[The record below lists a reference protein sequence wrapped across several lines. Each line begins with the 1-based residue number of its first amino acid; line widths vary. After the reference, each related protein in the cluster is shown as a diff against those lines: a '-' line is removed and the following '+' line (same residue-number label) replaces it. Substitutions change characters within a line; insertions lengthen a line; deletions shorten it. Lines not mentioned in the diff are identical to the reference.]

1 MRAFRRKAWAV
12 QRVIFLFSLRNQT
25 CAAARHLCAAP
36 QPTLTI
42 CCLPSSRASRM
53 MRRLL
58 FSIAAAAASTITPEQ
73 ASKLRSL
80 GYRAS
85 EIAAIR
91 PSVASVV
98 ARRGLPRPKAGM
110 PPSWVVDD
118 AELAQA
124 VRTRPRP
131 LAGVAGFLNK
141 LVFSLTML
149 ARDLAEV
156 TRRAA
161 IPVGVVLVA
170 SQADR
175 IRSTIAAKPPS
186 GEGYFLF
193 DGPTDPAMRGGAK
206 VQISPASAPSTKR

>member
-1 MRAFRRKAWAV
+1 MR
-12 QRVIFLFSLRNQT
+12 
-25 CAAARHLCAAP
+25 
-36 QPTLTI
+36 
-42 CCLPSSRASRM
+42 CL
-53 MRRLL
+53 LL
-58 FSIAAAAASTITPEQ
+58 VAAAAAASTITPEQ

-110 PPSWVVDD
+110 PPSWVIDD
-118 AELAQA
+118 ADLAPVA
-124 VRTRPRP
+124 RPRP
-131 LAGVAGFLNK
+131 LAGVVGLLQK
-141 LVFSLTML
+141 LAFSVSML

-175 IRSTIAAKPPS
+175 IRSKIAKTSS

-206 VQISPASAPSTKR
+206 VQISPASAPSSKR

>member
-1 MRAFRRKAWAV
+1 MMR
-12 QRVIFLFSLRNQT
+12 L
-25 CAAARHLCAAP
+25 
-36 QPTLTI
+36 TL
-42 CCLPSSRASRM
+42 

-58 FSIAAAAASTITPEQ
+58 FLVAAAAASTITPEQ

-124 VRTRPRP
+124 VRARPRP
-131 LAGVAGFLNK
+131 LAGVVGFLNK

-149 ARDLAEV
+149 TRDLAEV

-175 IRSTIAAKPPS
+175 IRSTLGTAKPSS
-186 GEGYFLF
+186 GEAGYFLF

-206 VQISPASAPSTKR
+206 VQISPASAPSSKR

>member
-1 MRAFRRKAWAV
+1 MR
-12 QRVIFLFSLRNQT
+12 
-25 CAAARHLCAAP
+25 
-36 QPTLTI
+36 
-42 CCLPSSRASRM
+42 CL
-53 MRRLL
+53 LL
-58 FSIAAAAASTITPEQ
+58 MAAAAAASTITPEQ

-124 VRTRPRP
+124 VRARPRP
-131 LAGVAGFLNK
+131 LAGVVGFLNK

-149 ARDLAEV
+149 TRDLAEV

-161 IPVGVVLVA
+161 VPVGVVLVA

-175 IRSTIAAKPPS
+175 IRSTIAAKPSS
-186 GEGYFLF
+186 GEEGYFLF
-193 DGPTDPAMRGGAK
+193 DGPTDPAMRGPGAAK
-206 VQISPASAPSTKR
+206 VRISPASAPSSKR

>member
-1 MRAFRRKAWAV
+1 MRTMRTALYAV
-12 QRVIFLFSLRNQT
+12 AAT
-25 CAAARHLCAAP
+25 CATAAPASMSDAAR
-36 QPTLTI
+36 
-42 CCLPSSRASRM
+42 
-53 MRRLL
+53 
-58 FSIAAAAASTITPEQ
+58 
-73 ASKLRSL
+73 LRSL

-124 VRTRPRP
+124 VRARPRP
-131 LAGVAGFLNK
+131 LAGVVGFINK
-141 LVFSLTML
+141 IVFSLTML
-149 ARDLAEV
+149 TRDLAEV

-175 IRSTIAAKPPS
+175 IRSTIAKPSS
-186 GEGYFLF
+186 GEAGYFLY
-193 DGPTDPAMRGGAK
+193 DGPTDPSMRGGAK
-206 VQISPASAPSTKR
+206 VQISPASAPSSKR

>member
-1 MRAFRRKAWAV
+1 MMR
-12 QRVIFLFSLRNQT
+12 L
-25 CAAARHLCAAP
+25 
-36 QPTLTI
+36 TL
-42 CCLPSSRASRM
+42 

-58 FSIAAAAASTITPEQ
+58 FLVAAAAASTITPEQ

-124 VRTRPRP
+124 VRARPRP
-131 LAGVAGFLNK
+131 LAGVVGFLNK

-149 ARDLAEV
+149 TRDLAEV

-175 IRSTIAAKPPS
+175 IRSTLGTAKPSS
-186 GEGYFLF
+186 GEAGYFLF

-206 VQISPASAPSTKR
+206 VRISPASAPSSKR

>member
-1 MRAFRRKAWAV
+1 
-12 QRVIFLFSLRNQT
+12 
-25 CAAARHLCAAP
+25 
-36 QPTLTI
+36 
-42 CCLPSSRASRM
+42 M
-53 MRRLL
+53 MRCLL
-58 FSIAAAAASTITPEQ
+58 FAVAAAASTITPEQ

-118 AELAQA
+118 ADQA
-124 VRTRPRP
+124 PVARPRP
-131 LAGVAGFLNK
+131 LAGVVGFLNK

-149 ARDLAEV
+149 TRDLAEV

-161 IPVGVVLVA
+161 LPVGVVLVA

-175 IRSTIAAKPPS
+175 IRSTIAGKPPS

-193 DGPTDPAMRGGAK
+193 DGPTDPAMRGPGAAK
-206 VQISPASAPSTKR
+206 VRISPASAPSSKR

>member
-1 MRAFRRKAWAV
+1 MR
-12 QRVIFLFSLRNQT
+12 
-25 CAAARHLCAAP
+25 
-36 QPTLTI
+36 
-42 CCLPSSRASRM
+42 CL
-53 MRRLL
+53 LL
-58 FSIAAAAASTITPEQ
+58 VAAAAAASTITPEQ

-118 AELAQA
+118 ADLAP
-124 VRTRPRP
+124 VTRPRP
-131 LAGVAGFLNK
+131 LAGVVGFINK

-149 ARDLAEV
+149 TRDLAEV

-161 IPVGVVLVA
+161 LPVGVVLVA

-175 IRSTIAAKPPS
+175 IRSTIAKSSS
-186 GEGYFLF
+186 GEAGYFLY

-206 VQISPASAPSTKR
+206 VRISPASMSSNKT

>member
-1 MRAFRRKAWAV
+1 MMR
-12 QRVIFLFSLRNQT
+12 L
-25 CAAARHLCAAP
+25 
-36 QPTLTI
+36 TL
-42 CCLPSSRASRM
+42 

-58 FSIAAAAASTITPEQ
+58 FLVAAAAASTITPEQ

-124 VRTRPRP
+124 VRARPRP
-131 LAGVAGFLNK
+131 LAGVVGFLNK

-149 ARDLAEV
+149 TRDLAEV

-175 IRSTIAAKPPS
+175 IRSTIAKPPS

-193 DGPTDPAMRGGAK
+193 DGPTDPAMRGPGAAK
-206 VQISPASAPSTKR
+206 VRISPASAPSSKR

>member
-1 MRAFRRKAWAV
+1 MR
-12 QRVIFLFSLRNQT
+12 
-25 CAAARHLCAAP
+25 
-36 QPTLTI
+36 
-42 CCLPSSRASRM
+42 CLLP
-53 MRRLL
+53 LV
-58 FSIAAAAASTITPEQ
+58 AAAAASTITPEQ

-118 AELAQA
+118 ADLAPA
-124 VRTRPRP
+124 RARPRP
-131 LAGVAGFLNK
+131 LAGVVGLLQK
-141 LVFSLTML
+141 LAFSVSML

-161 IPVGVVLVA
+161 LPVGVVLVA

-175 IRSTIAAKPPS
+175 IRSTLGTAKSSS

-193 DGPTDPAMRGGAK
+193 DGPTDPAMRGPGAAK
-206 VQISPASAPSTKR
+206 VRISPASAPSSKR

>member
-1 MRAFRRKAWAV
+1 MMR
-12 QRVIFLFSLRNQT
+12 L
-25 CAAARHLCAAP
+25 
-36 QPTLTI
+36 TL
-42 CCLPSSRASRM
+42 

-58 FSIAAAAASTITPEQ
+58 FLVAAAAASTITPEQ

-124 VRTRPRP
+124 VRARPRP
-131 LAGVAGFLNK
+131 LAGVVGFLNK

-149 ARDLAEV
+149 TRDLAEV

-175 IRSTIAAKPPS
+175 IRSTLGTAKPSS
-186 GEGYFLF
+186 GEAGYFLF

-206 VQISPASAPSTKR
+206 VQISPASAPSSKRQRCVCADECVEIPRSCGSSMAWRFTKVSAVINKT

>member
-1 MRAFRRKAWAV
+1 MR
-12 QRVIFLFSLRNQT
+12 
-25 CAAARHLCAAP
+25 
-36 QPTLTI
+36 
-42 CCLPSSRASRM
+42 CL
-53 MRRLL
+53 LL
-58 FSIAAAAASTITPEQ
+58 LMAAAAAASTITPEQ

-124 VRTRPRP
+124 VRARPRP
-131 LAGVAGFLNK
+131 LAGVVGLLQK
-141 LVFSLTML
+141 LAFSVSML

-161 IPVGVVLVA
+161 IPVGLVLVA

-175 IRSTIAAKPPS
+175 IRSTIKSAS
-186 GEGYFLF
+186 GEEGYFLF

-206 VQISPASAPSTKR
+206 VQISPASAPSSKR

>member
-1 MRAFRRKAWAV
+1 MR
-12 QRVIFLFSLRNQT
+12 
-25 CAAARHLCAAP
+25 
-36 QPTLTI
+36 
-42 CCLPSSRASRM
+42 CL
-53 MRRLL
+53 LL
-58 FSIAAAAASTITPEQ
+58 VAAAAAASTITPEQ

-110 PPSWVVDD
+110 PPSWVVDEAD
-118 AELAQA
+118 LAP
-124 VRTRPRP
+124 VTRPRP
-131 LAGVAGFLNK
+131 LAGVVGLLPK
-141 LVFSLTML
+141 LAFSVSML

-161 IPVGVVLVA
+161 LPVGVVLVA

-175 IRSTIAAKPPS
+175 LRSTMKSPS
-186 GEGYFLF
+186 GEEGYFLF

-206 VQISPASAPSTKR
+206 VRISPASMSSNKT

>member
-1 MRAFRRKAWAV
+1 
-12 QRVIFLFSLRNQT
+12 
-25 CAAARHLCAAP
+25 
-36 QPTLTI
+36 
-42 CCLPSSRASRM
+42 M

-58 FSIAAAAASTITPEQ
+58 FAVAAVAASTITPEQ

-118 AELAQA
+118 ADLAPVA
-124 VRTRPRP
+124 RPRP
-131 LAGVAGFLNK
+131 LAGVVGFLNK

-149 ARDLAEV
+149 TRDLAEV

-175 IRSTIAAKPPS
+175 IREKLDRPTKAS
-186 GEGYFLF
+186 EGYFLF

-206 VQISPASAPSTKR
+206 VQISPASAPSSKR

>member
-1 MRAFRRKAWAV
+1 MPAAVVTRLPMR
-12 QRVIFLFSLRNQT
+12 
-25 CAAARHLCAAP
+25 C
-36 QPTLTI
+36 
-42 CCLPSSRASRM
+42 
-53 MRRLL
+53 LL
-58 FSIAAAAASTITPEQ
+58 FAVAAAASTITPEQ

-118 AELAQA
+118 ADLAP
-124 VRTRPRP
+124 VRARPRP
-131 LAGVAGFLNK
+131 LAGVVGFINK

-149 ARDLAEV
+149 TRDLAEV

-161 IPVGVVLVA
+161 LPVGVVLVA

-175 IRSTIAAKPPS
+175 IRSTIAGKPPS

-193 DGPTDPAMRGGAK
+193 DGPRYRL
-206 VQISPASAPSTKR
+206 V

>member
-1 MRAFRRKAWAV
+1 
-12 QRVIFLFSLRNQT
+12 
-25 CAAARHLCAAP
+25 
-36 QPTLTI
+36 
-42 CCLPSSRASRM
+42 M

-58 FSIAAAAASTITPEQ
+58 FSVAAVAASTITPEQ

-118 AELAQA
+118 ADLAP
-124 VRTRPRP
+124 VTRPRP
-131 LAGVAGFLNK
+131 LAGVVGLLQK
-141 LVFSLTML
+141 LAFSVSML

-156 TRRAA
+156 TRRVAL
-161 IPVGVVLVA
+161 PVGVVLVA

-175 IRSTIAAKPPS
+175 IRSTIAKPSS
-186 GEGYFLF
+186 GEAGYFLY
-193 DGPTDPAMRGGAK
+193 DGPTDPSMRGGAK
-206 VQISPASAPSTKR
+206 VRISPASAPSSKR

>member
-1 MRAFRRKAWAV
+1 
-12 QRVIFLFSLRNQT
+12 
-25 CAAARHLCAAP
+25 
-36 QPTLTI
+36 
-42 CCLPSSRASRM
+42 M
-53 MRRLL
+53 MRCLL
-58 FSIAAAAASTITPEQ
+58 FSVAVAAASTITPEQ

-118 AELAQA
+118 ADLAPA
-124 VRTRPRP
+124 RARPRP
-131 LAGVAGFLNK
+131 LAGVVGFLNK

-175 IRSTIAAKPPS
+175 IRSTIAGKPSSS

-193 DGPTDPAMRGGAK
+193 DGPNDPAMRGAAK
-206 VQISPASAPSTKR
+206 VRISPASMSSNKT

>member
-1 MRAFRRKAWAV
+1 MR
-12 QRVIFLFSLRNQT
+12 
-25 CAAARHLCAAP
+25 
-36 QPTLTI
+36 
-42 CCLPSSRASRM
+42 CL
-53 MRRLL
+53 LL
-58 FSIAAAAASTITPEQ
+58 VAAAAASTITPEQ

-110 PPSWVVDD
+110 PPSWVVDEAD
-118 AELAQA
+118 LAPVA
-124 VRTRPRP
+124 RPRP
-131 LAGVAGFLNK
+131 LAGVVGLLQK
-141 LVFSLTML
+141 LAFSVSML

-161 IPVGVVLVA
+161 LPVGVVLVA

-175 IRSTIAAKPPS
+175 IRSTIAAKPSS

-193 DGPTDPAMRGGAK
+193 DGPTDPAMRGPGAAK
-206 VQISPASAPSTKR
+206 VRISPASMSSNKT

>member
-1 MRAFRRKAWAV
+1 MR
-12 QRVIFLFSLRNQT
+12 
-25 CAAARHLCAAP
+25 
-36 QPTLTI
+36 
-42 CCLPSSRASRM
+42 CL
-53 MRRLL
+53 LL
-58 FSIAAAAASTITPEQ
+58 VAAAAAASTITPEQ

-110 PPSWVVDD
+110 PPSWVVDAAD
-118 AELAQA
+118 LAPVA
-124 VRTRPRP
+124 RPRP
-131 LAGVAGFLNK
+131 LAGVVGLLQK
-141 LVFSLTML
+141 LAFSVSML

-161 IPVGVVLVA
+161 LPVGVVLVA

-175 IRSTIAAKPPS
+175 IRSTLKPSS
-186 GEGYFLF
+186 GEEGYFLF
-193 DGPTDPAMRGGAK
+193 DGPTDPAMHGGAK
-206 VQISPASAPSTKR
+206 VQISPASMSSNKT

>member
-1 MRAFRRKAWAV
+1 
-12 QRVIFLFSLRNQT
+12 
-25 CAAARHLCAAP
+25 
-36 QPTLTI
+36 
-42 CCLPSSRASRM
+42 M
-53 MRRLL
+53 MRCLL
-58 FSIAAAAASTITPEQ
+58 FAVAAAASTITPEQ

-118 AELAQA
+118 ADLAA
-124 VRTRPRP
+124 PVARPRP
-131 LAGVAGFLNK
+131 LAGVLGFINK
-141 LVFSLTML
+141 IVFSLTML
-149 ARDLAEV
+149 TRDLAEV

-161 IPVGVVLVA
+161 IPVGVVIVA
-170 SQADR
+170 SQAGR
-175 IRSTIAAKPPS
+175 IREKLDRPTKAS
-186 GEGYFLF
+186 EGYFLF

-206 VQISPASAPSTKR
+206 VRISPASAPSSKR

>member
-1 MRAFRRKAWAV
+1 MR
-12 QRVIFLFSLRNQT
+12 
-25 CAAARHLCAAP
+25 
-36 QPTLTI
+36 
-42 CCLPSSRASRM
+42 CL
-53 MRRLL
+53 LL
-58 FSIAAAAASTITPEQ
+58 VAAAAASTITPEQ

-124 VRTRPRP
+124 VRARPRP
-131 LAGVAGFLNK
+131 LAGVVGFLNK

-149 ARDLAEV
+149 TRDLAEV

-175 IRSTIAAKPPS
+175 IRSTLGTAKPSS
-186 GEGYFLF
+186 GEAGYFLF

-206 VQISPASAPSTKR
+206 VQISPASAPSSKRQRCVCADECVEIPRSCGSSMAWRFTKVSAVINKT

>member
-1 MRAFRRKAWAV
+1 MR
-12 QRVIFLFSLRNQT
+12 
-25 CAAARHLCAAP
+25 CP
-36 QPTLTI
+36 
-42 CCLPSSRASRM
+42 
-53 MRRLL
+53 LL
-58 FSIAAAAASTITPEQ
+58 LVAAAAAASTITPEQ

-118 AELAQA
+118 ADLAPVA
-124 VRTRPRP
+124 RPRP
-131 LAGVAGFLNK
+131 LAGVVGFLNK

-149 ARDLAEV
+149 TRDLAEV
-156 TRRAA
+156 TKRAA
-161 IPVGVVLVA
+161 LPVGVVLVA

-175 IRSTIAAKPPS
+175 IRSTMKSPS
-186 GEGYFLF
+186 GEAGYFLY

-206 VQISPASAPSTKR
+206 VRISPASMSSNKT

>member
-1 MRAFRRKAWAV
+1 MR
-12 QRVIFLFSLRNQT
+12 
-25 CAAARHLCAAP
+25 
-36 QPTLTI
+36 
-42 CCLPSSRASRM
+42 CLLP
-53 MRRLL
+53 LV
-58 FSIAAAAASTITPEQ
+58 AAAAASTITPEQ

-118 AELAQA
+118 ADLAPA
-124 VRTRPRP
+124 RARPRP
-131 LAGVAGFLNK
+131 LAGVVGLLQK
-141 LVFSLTML
+141 LAFSVSML

-161 IPVGVVLVA
+161 LPVGVVLVA

-175 IRSTIAAKPPS
+175 IRSTIAAKPSS
-186 GEGYFLF
+186 GEAGYFLY

-206 VQISPASAPSTKR
+206 VRISPASAPSSKR

>member
-1 MRAFRRKAWAV
+1 MR
-12 QRVIFLFSLRNQT
+12 
-25 CAAARHLCAAP
+25 
-36 QPTLTI
+36 
-42 CCLPSSRASRM
+42 CLLP
-53 MRRLL
+53 LV
-58 FSIAAAAASTITPEQ
+58 AAAAASTITPEQ

-118 AELAQA
+118 ADLAPVA
-124 VRTRPRP
+124 RPRP
-131 LAGVAGFLNK
+131 LAGVVGLLQK
-141 LVFSLTML
+141 LAFSVSML

-175 IRSTIAAKPPS
+175 IRSTIAGKPPSS

-193 DGPTDPAMRGGAK
+193 DGPTDPAMRGPGAAK
-206 VQISPASAPSTKR
+206 VRLSPASMSSNKT

>member
-1 MRAFRRKAWAV
+1 MMRCL
-12 QRVIFLFSLRNQT
+12 LF
-25 CAAARHLCAAP
+25 AAAV
-36 QPTLTI
+36 
-42 CCLPSSRASRM
+42 
-53 MRRLL
+53 
-58 FSIAAAAASTITPEQ
+58 AASTITPEQ

-118 AELAQA
+118 AELAP
-124 VRTRPRP
+124 VSTPRP
-131 LAGVAGFLNK
+131 LAGVLGFINK
-141 LVFSLTML
+141 IVFSLTML

-156 TRRAA
+156 TKRAA

-175 IRSTIAAKPPS
+175 LRATLDRPTKASE
-186 GEGYFLF
+186 EGYFLF

-206 VQISPASAPSTKR
+206 VRISPASAPSSKR

>member
-1 MRAFRRKAWAV
+1 MR
-12 QRVIFLFSLRNQT
+12 
-25 CAAARHLCAAP
+25 
-36 QPTLTI
+36 
-42 CCLPSSRASRM
+42 CL
-53 MRRLL
+53 LL
-58 FSIAAAAASTITPEQ
+58 VAAAAAASTITPEQ

-110 PPSWVVDD
+110 PPSWVVDEAD
-118 AELAQA
+118 LAPVA
-124 VRTRPRP
+124 RPRP
-131 LAGVAGFLNK
+131 LAGVVGLLQK
-141 LVFSLTML
+141 LAFSVSML

-161 IPVGVVLVA
+161 LPVGVVLVA

-175 IRSTIAAKPPS
+175 IRSTIAGEQSS

-193 DGPTDPAMRGGAK
+193 DGPTDPAMRGPGAAK
-206 VQISPASAPSTKR
+206 VRISPASMSSNKT

>member
-1 MRAFRRKAWAV
+1 MPAAVVTRLPMR
-12 QRVIFLFSLRNQT
+12 
-25 CAAARHLCAAP
+25 C
-36 QPTLTI
+36 
-42 CCLPSSRASRM
+42 
-53 MRRLL
+53 LL
-58 FSIAAAAASTITPEQ
+58 FAVAAAASTITPEQ

-85 EIAAIR
+85 EMAAIR

-118 AELAQA
+118 ADLAP
-124 VRTRPRP
+124 VRARPRP
-131 LAGVAGFLNK
+131 LAGVVGFINK

-149 ARDLAEV
+149 TRDLAEV

-161 IPVGVVLVA
+161 LPVGVVLVA

-175 IRSTIAAKPPS
+175 IRSTIAKSSS
-186 GEGYFLF
+186 GEAGYFLY

-206 VQISPASAPSTKR
+206 VQISPASAPSSKR

>member
-1 MRAFRRKAWAV
+1 MMRCLLLV
-12 QRVIFLFSLRNQT
+12 
-25 CAAARHLCAAP
+25 AAAG
-36 QPTLTI
+36 
-42 CCLPSSRASRM
+42 
-53 MRRLL
+53 
-58 FSIAAAAASTITPEQ
+58 AASTITPEQ

-118 AELAQA
+118 ADLAPVA
-124 VRTRPRP
+124 RPRP
-131 LAGVAGFLNK
+131 LAGVVGFLNK

-149 ARDLAEV
+149 TRDLAEV

-161 IPVGVVLVA
+161 LPVGVVLVA

-186 GEGYFLF
+186 GEAGYFLF

-206 VQISPASAPSTKR
+206 VRISPASMSSNKT

>member
-1 MRAFRRKAWAV
+1 MR
-12 QRVIFLFSLRNQT
+12 
-25 CAAARHLCAAP
+25 
-36 QPTLTI
+36 
-42 CCLPSSRASRM
+42 CLLPLMA
-53 MRRLL
+53 
-58 FSIAAAAASTITPEQ
+58 AAAAASTITPEQ

-110 PPSWVVDD
+110 PPSWVVDEAD
-118 AELAQA
+118 LAPVA
-124 VRTRPRP
+124 RPRP
-131 LAGVAGFLNK
+131 LAGVVGFINK

-149 ARDLAEV
+149 TRDLAEV

-175 IRSTIAAKPPS
+175 IRSTIAAKPS
-186 GEGYFLF
+186 SEEGYFLF

-206 VQISPASAPSTKR
+206 VRISPASMSSNKT

>member
-1 MRAFRRKAWAV
+1 
-12 QRVIFLFSLRNQT
+12 
-25 CAAARHLCAAP
+25 
-36 QPTLTI
+36 
-42 CCLPSSRASRM
+42 

-58 FSIAAAAASTITPEQ
+58 FVVATAAASTITPEQ

-124 VRTRPRP
+124 VRARPRP
-131 LAGVAGFLNK
+131 LAGVLGFVNK

-149 ARDLAEV
+149 TRDLAEV

-161 IPVGVVLVA
+161 IPVTIVLVA

-175 IRSTIAAKPPS
+175 IRSTIAAKPSS

-193 DGPTDPAMRGGAK
+193 DGPTDPAMRGPGVAK
-206 VQISPASAPSTKR
+206 VRISPASAPSSKR

>member
-1 MRAFRRKAWAV
+1 MMRR
-12 QRVIFLFSLRNQT
+12 L
-25 CAAARHLCAAP
+25 
-36 QPTLTI
+36 
-42 CCLPSSRASRM
+42 M

-58 FSIAAAAASTITPEQ
+58 FAVAAAATTASITPEQ

-124 VRTRPRP
+124 VRARPRP
-131 LAGVAGFLNK
+131 LAGVVGFLNK

-149 ARDLAEV
+149 TRDLAEV

-161 IPVGVVLVA
+161 LPVGVVLVA

-175 IRSTIAAKPPS
+175 IRSTIAKPSS
-186 GEGYFLF
+186 GEAGYFLF

>member
-1 MRAFRRKAWAV
+1 MR
-12 QRVIFLFSLRNQT
+12 
-25 CAAARHLCAAP
+25 
-36 QPTLTI
+36 
-42 CCLPSSRASRM
+42 CL
-53 MRRLL
+53 LL
-58 FSIAAAAASTITPEQ
+58 VAAAAAASTITPEQ

-124 VRTRPRP
+124 VRARPRP
-131 LAGVAGFLNK
+131 LAGVVGFLNK

-149 ARDLAEV
+149 TRDLAEV

-175 IRSTIAAKPPS
+175 IRSTIAGKSPS
-186 GEGYFLF
+186 GEAGYFLF
-193 DGPTDPAMRGGAK
+193 DGPTDPAMRGPGAAK
-206 VQISPASAPSTKR
+206 VRISPASMSSNKT

>member
-1 MRAFRRKAWAV
+1 MMRCLLLV
-12 QRVIFLFSLRNQT
+12 
-25 CAAARHLCAAP
+25 AAAG
-36 QPTLTI
+36 
-42 CCLPSSRASRM
+42 
-53 MRRLL
+53 
-58 FSIAAAAASTITPEQ
+58 AASTITPEQ

-118 AELAQA
+118 ADLAPVA
-124 VRTRPRP
+124 RPRP
-131 LAGVAGFLNK
+131 LAGVVGFLNK

-149 ARDLAEV
+149 TRDLAEV

-175 IRSTIAAKPPS
+175 IRSTIAAKPSS

-206 VQISPASAPSTKR
+206 VRISPASAPSSKR

>member
-1 MRAFRRKAWAV
+1 MR
-12 QRVIFLFSLRNQT
+12 
-25 CAAARHLCAAP
+25 
-36 QPTLTI
+36 
-42 CCLPSSRASRM
+42 CL
-53 MRRLL
+53 LL
-58 FSIAAAAASTITPEQ
+58 VAAAAASTITPEQ

-110 PPSWVVDD
+110 PPSWVVDAAD
-118 AELAQA
+118 LAPVA
-124 VRTRPRP
+124 RPRP
-131 LAGVAGFLNK
+131 LAGVVGLLQK
-141 LVFSLTML
+141 LAFSVSML

-161 IPVGVVLVA
+161 IPVSIVLVA

-175 IRSTIAAKPPS
+175 IRSTIAAKPSS
-186 GEGYFLF
+186 GGGYFLF

-206 VQISPASAPSTKR
+206 VRISPASMSSSNKT

>member
-1 MRAFRRKAWAV
+1 
-12 QRVIFLFSLRNQT
+12 
-25 CAAARHLCAAP
+25 
-36 QPTLTI
+36 
-42 CCLPSSRASRM
+42 M
-53 MRRLL
+53 MRCLL
-58 FSIAAAAASTITPEQ
+58 FAVAAAASTITPEQ

-118 AELAQA
+118 ADLAPVA
-124 VRTRPRP
+124 RPRP
-131 LAGVAGFLNK
+131 LAGVVGFLNK

-149 ARDLAEV
+149 TRDLAEV

-161 IPVGVVLVA
+161 VPVGVVLVA

-175 IRSTIAAKPPS
+175 IRSTIAGKPSS

-193 DGPTDPAMRGGAK
+193 DGPTDPAMRGPGAAK
-206 VQISPASAPSTKR
+206 VRISPASAPSSKR